1 MKSVKRLS
9 RYTSILLSV
18 LLMLS
23 AMSPGITA
31 LAQEK
36 ANAAPTVLNYEDD
49 SIKAELKAA
58 EGGALP
64 TGAALQVKA
73 LNKDSQDEAEKALYA
88 ETEAGLNAKA
98 AGQGTA
104 VNGFIAY
111 SVQLQDK
118 DGKNVTPEKGSFTLK
133 ITYKSPDAPEAYQES
148 QSTEKGVTLYQKTEG
163 KDEQNNTIYTMEPTQ
178 EDSTQITADENGKV
192 QSVESKLTTL
202 EPVAVTWESKGETQV
217 SDKAQSNT
225 AGNQSARTET
235 PAVETPQTLT
245 SPASAPV
252 QDNGTAG
259 LEENQVRFSFHVNGK
274 DWKDQDQYFSNWV
287 VNIIDENGNRI
298 MVQEPKTISVKLGS
312 PTVSIAEV
320 ADNIELEE
328 YQF

>member
-104 VNGFIAY
+104 V
-111 SVQLQDK
+111 
-118 DGKNVTPEKGSFTLK
+118 
-133 ITYKSPDAPEAYQES
+133 
-148 QSTEKGVTLYQKTEG
+148 
-163 KDEQNNTIYTMEPTQ
+163 
-178 EDSTQITADENGKV
+178 
-192 QSVESKLTTL
+192 
-202 EPVAVTWESKGETQV
+202 
-217 SDKAQSNT
+217 
-225 AGNQSARTET
+225 
-235 PAVETPQTLT
+235 
-245 SPASAPV
+245 
-252 QDNGTAG
+252 
-259 LEENQVRFSFHVNGK
+259 
-274 DWKDQDQYFSNWV
+274 
-287 VNIIDENGNRI
+287 
-298 MVQEPKTISVKLGS
+298 
-312 PTVSIAEV
+312 
-320 ADNIELEE
+320 
-328 YQF
+328 